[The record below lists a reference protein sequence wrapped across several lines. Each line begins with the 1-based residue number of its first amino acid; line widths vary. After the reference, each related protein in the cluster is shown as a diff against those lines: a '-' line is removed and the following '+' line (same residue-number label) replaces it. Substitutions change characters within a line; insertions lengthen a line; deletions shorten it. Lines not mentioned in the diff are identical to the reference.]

1 MSEMHSDMWW
11 MKVSEE
17 ALTPE
22 ERAAWQAH
30 LASCSSCAREWA
42 VWQRMEQALRRA
54 PLVPPP
60 PADFAARTAALIA
73 AQRRRYPRWVQPV
86 AFLGFALLSLVV
98 AFMALLPT
106 LLRLVYYL
114 HVTRLVGWK
123 LVPLLLALEQA
134 WQGWRG
140 VLLPLS
146 GLLALSIMVG
156 VLLPFFAACV
166 SGFLVYVQGTAR
178 ACNHAAR

>member
-1 MSEMHSDMWW
+1 MSEMHSEAWW

-17 ALTPE
+17 ALTAE

-30 LASCSSCAREWA
+30 LASCGSCAREWA
-42 VWQRMEQALRRA
+42 VWQRVEQALRRA
-54 PLVPPP
+54 PLVPLLPV
-60 PADFAARTAALIA
+60 DFAAHTAALIA
-73 AQRRRYPRWVQPV
+73 ARRRRYPRWVQFL
-86 AFLGFALLSLVV
+86 ASLGFALLSLVV
-98 AFMALLPT
+98 AFMALWPT
-106 LLRLVYYL
+106 LLRLAYYL

-140 VLLPLS
+140 VLIPLS
-146 GLLALSIMVG
+146 GLLMLAILVG

-166 SGFLVYVQGTAR
+166 SVFLVYVQSTVRVCDR
-178 ACNHAAR
+178 AAG